1 MVPDSRA
8 SFVNFVI
15 IDLKVK
21 LKSLK
26 SKLPIISSEIVSNE
40 VELMCYK
47 CDRKLSLNL
56 QVEMSYNKSRNV

>member
-47 CDRKLSLNL
+47 CDRKLSLN
-56 QVEMSYNKSRNV
+56 QF